1 MKPNSSHSLAQLK
14 DYVRKNKLNKGLV
27 PLSLNKSEMIKR
39 LKQHDHWDNTSTEK
53 KKTSVKDRVKTIE
66 KKVDDSSSSVNK
78 LLSDP
83 DENDEGLNLES
94 IRSGLRRW
102 SKSSKVKI
110 RGINSATYDSLMT
123 TIKTLRNK
131 GSSQGTKLTNED
143 ILKFFKKEKRKP
155 GKGEKYMYVSGK
167 KVIAPI
173 MT

>member
-1 MKPNSSHSLAQLK
+1 MPKPNSSHTLPQLK
-14 DYVRKNKLNKGLV
+14 HYVRTHKLNKGVV

-39 LKQHDHWDNTSTEK
+39 LKSAGHWDHGTAK
-53 KKTSVKDRVKTIE
+53 KVAPPKP
-66 KKVDDSSSSVNK
+66 KKVDNSSSASVNK

-94 IRSGLRRW
+94 IRTGLRRW

-110 RGINSATYDSLMT
+110 GGINSATYEELMN

-131 GSSQGTKLTNED
+131 GSSKGTKLTNED

-155 GKGEKYMYVSGK
+155 GKGEKYMYVGGK